1 MNPSTIV
8 LATDMSANAA
18 FAARWARSYSELT
31 GARVVAVQILEISVP
46 NWLRDAHG
54 ALEDPERRSALH
66 GKVRSWYATHTDG
79 AQLDDVVVES
89 GNIDEEIGRIAKAQ
103 GATLI
108 VMAKSGKSALTKFL
122 AGSTAQM
129 LAAQP
134 PLPVV
139 FVHPDHA
146 RLTRDTSLAVA
157 TDLTITAERALVAG
171 ALLAKAA
178 GTSLAIVHAASIELP
193 AGMEELPESMRPNN
207 LDAAAR
213 VQFDKVIAAHDD
225 DLSDVDY
232 STHIIH
238 SSPVE
243 AVQGFVEERDTD
255 IVLLGNAKEY
265 SLITNM
271 FRRVSVKLMQTLPS
285 TVIVVPPEADL
296 PDFDELAHAAPE
308 E

>member
-1 MNPSTIV
+1 MSTSTIV
-8 LATDMSANAA
+8 LATDLSANAA
-18 FAARWARSYSELT
+18 FAARWAHSYSQLT
-31 GARVVAVQILEISVP
+31 DARVVAVQILEISVP

-54 ALEDPERRSALH
+54 ALEDPERRATLH
-66 GKVRSWYATHTDG
+66 DKVRSWYGTHTHG
-79 AQLDDVVVES
+79 AELDDVVVES
-89 GNIDEEIGRIAKAQ
+89 GNIDDEIGRIARAQ
-103 GATLI
+103 DATLI

-129 LAAQP
+129 LAANP

-139 FVHPDHA
+139 FVHPDHS
-146 RLTRDTSLAVA
+146 RLSRETSLAVA
-157 TDLTITAERALVAG
+157 TDLTVTAERALVAG
-171 ALLAKAA
+171 ALLAKSA
-178 GTSLAIVHAASIELP
+178 GTSLDIVHAANIEVP
-193 AGMEELPESMRPNN
+193 EGMDDLPESMRPNN

-213 VQFDKVIAAHDD
+213 VQFDQVISEHDD

-232 STHIIH
+232 TTHIIH

-243 AVQGFVEERDTD
+243 AVQGFVEEHGVD

-271 FRRVSVKLMQTLPS
+271 FRRVSVKLMQTLPA
-285 TVIVVPPEADL
+285 TVVVVPPEADL
-296 PDFDELAHAAPE
+296 PDFDEIANASSE